1 MSMTSMWKK
10 EKTTMISFWHR
21 LLNLISPDAC
31 VVCGCRL
38 GVEEEVMCTSCN
50 LHLPRTFFA
59 AQGLDNPMARRFWG
73 RIPIE
78 RAAALFYYEAGSEVS
93 SIIYQL
99 KYNGRPDIG
108 EVMGRMTAEEFAAS
122 GFFEGIDLIIPVP
135 LAKKRERQRGYN
147 QSECVARGVA
157 AATGLPVVSNA
168 VKRISF
174 TESQTH
180 KSLRERME
188 NVEDAFRL
196 TGKVN
201 LQNRHVL
208 MVDDIVTSGAT
219 ICSCVKSMV
228 AESDLRVSVLSLGVV
243 K

>member
-1 MSMTSMWKK
+1 
-10 EKTTMISFWHR
+10 MISFWHR

-59 AQGLDNPMARRFWG
+59 AQGLDNLMARRFWG

-93 SIIYQL
+93 RIIYQL

-135 LAKKRERQRGYN
+135 LAQEPARAYGECGGCFSTDGEGQP
-147 QSECVARGVA
+147 SESSCANGR
-157 AATGLPVVSNA
+157 
-168 VKRISF
+168 
-174 TESQTH
+174 
-180 KSLRERME
+180 
-188 NVEDAFRL
+188 
-196 TGKVN
+196 
-201 LQNRHVL
+201 RHRHFWGHHLLVCE
-208 MVDDIVTSGAT
+208 IHGGR
-219 ICSCVKSMV
+219 K
-228 AESDLRVSVLSLGVV
+228 
-243 K
+243 

>member
-1 MSMTSMWKK
+1 
-10 EKTTMISFWHR
+10 MISFWHR

-38 GVEEEVMCTSCN
+38 GVEEEVLCAKCN

-59 AQGLDNPMARRFWG
+59 AQSTDNLMARRFWG

-93 SIIYQL
+93 RIIHQL
-99 KYNGRPDIG
+99 KYNGRPEIG
-108 EVMGRMTAEEFAAS
+108 EVMGRMTAEEFS
-122 GFFEGIDLIIPVP
+122 VEGFFDGIDLIIPVP

-147 QSECVARGVA
+147 QSESIARGVA
-157 AATGLPVVSNA
+157 AVCGLPVVNDA

-174 TESQTH
+174 SESQTQ
-180 KSLRERME
+180 KSLRERIE

-196 TGKVN
+196 TGKTN
-201 LQNRHVL
+201 LQDCHVL

-219 ICSCVKSMV
+219 ICSCVRPMLE
-228 AESDLRVSVLSLGVV
+228 AAGLHVSVLSLGVV

>member
-1 MSMTSMWKK
+1 
-10 EKTTMISFWHR
+10 MISFWHR

-38 GVEEEVMCTSCN
+38 GIEEEVLCTSCN

-59 AQGLDNPMARRFWG
+59 AQGKDNLMARRFWG

-78 RAAALFYYEAGSEVS
+78 RAAALFYYEAGSEMS
-93 SIIYQL
+93 NIIYQM
-99 KYNGRPDIG
+99 KYNGRSDIG
-108 EVMGRMTAEEFAAS
+108 EVMGRMAAEEFAAND
-122 GFFEGIDLIIPVP
+122 FFGDIDLIIPVP

-147 QSECVARGVA
+147 QSEFVARGVA
-157 AATGLPVVSNA
+157 SVTGLPVVCDA
-168 VKRISF
+168 VKRLSF
-174 TESQTH
+174 KESQTQ

-188 NVEDAFRL
+188 NVEDAFQL

-219 ICSCVKSMV
+219 ICSCAKPLLS
-228 AESDLRVSVLSLGVV
+228 AGGLRISVLSLGVV

>member
-1 MSMTSMWKK
+1 
-10 EKTTMISFWHR
+10 MISFWHR

-31 VVCGCRL
+31 VVCGARL
-38 GVEEEVMCTSCN
+38 GIEEEVLCTSCN

-59 AQGLDNPMARRFWG
+59 AQGTDNPMARRFWG

-93 SIIYQL
+93 RIIHQL
-99 KYNGRPDIG
+99 KYNDRPEIG
-108 EVMGRMTAEEFAAS
+108 EVMGHMAAEEFAAD
-122 GFFEGIDLIIPVP
+122 GFFEGIDFIIPVP
-135 LAKKRERQRGYN
+135 LARKRQRQRGYN
-147 QSECVARGVA
+147 QSEAVARGVA
-157 AATGLPVVSNA
+157 AVTGLPIVCNA
-168 VKRISF
+168 VERISF
-174 TESQTH
+174 KESQTH

-196 TGKVN
+196 TGKTS
-201 LQNRHVL
+201 LQNCHVL

-219 ICSCVKSMV
+219 ICSCVKPML
-228 AESDLRVSVLSLGVV
+228 AAGGLRVSVMSLGMV